1 MPGWPWVSPPWR
13 PPSQAE
19 PMQGLIGSGLA
30 ELGLSGQVPEGT
42 AAHLA
47 QFGQLLLRKNEVMNL
62 TAIIRPRDVA
72 TLHMLDCAALLNCA
86 GFQYKTL
93 IDVGTGAGF
102 PGIPLKILV
111 PTLYVTLLDT
121 QGKRVDW
128 LEEACDALG
137 LDGVAPIQGRAEEAA
152 HLPALRGQ
160 YDFATARAVA
170 DLRILSELCLP
181 FVKVGGY
188 FLAMKGTDC
197 DAELEAARPAI
208 HELGGEVEQC
218 VDYAIPHTVV
228 SHRVVMVKKKAS
240 TPSQYPR
247 KWVKIQKNP
256 L

>member
-1 MPGWPWVSPPWR
+1 MR
-13 PPSQAE
+13 A
-19 PMQGLIGSGLA
+19 LIESGLA
-30 ELGLSGQVPEGT
+30 ELGLSGQVPE
-42 AAHLA
+42 AASA
-47 QFGQLLLRKNEVMNL
+47 QLERFGRLLLEKNEVMNL
-62 TAIIRPRDVA
+62 TAIIRPMDVA

-93 IDVGTGAGF
+93 IDVGAGAGF
-102 PGIPLKILV
+102 PGVPLKILV
-111 PTLYVTLLDT
+111 PTLHVTLLDA

-128 LEEACDALG
+128 LNEAREALG
-137 LDGVAPIQGRAEEAA
+137 LKGVFPIHARAEEAA
-152 HLPALRGQ
+152 LESAHREW
-160 YDFATARAVA
+160 YDIASARAVA
-170 DLRILSELCLP
+170 DLRTLSELCLP

-208 HELGGEVEQC
+208 HALGGEVEQC
-218 VDYAIPHTVV
+218 IDYTIPHTEV
-228 SHRVVMVKKKAS
+228 SHRVILIKKKAA